1 MDFDWM
7 RAVPGAVTV
16 CNLEGIIVAM
26 NEMAAESYSKYGG
39 KDLIG
44 NSLMDCHPEPSR
56 GKLKRLLQ
64 TGERNV
70 YTIEKN
76 GIRKLI
82 YQAPWFVDTH
92 RCGLVEISL
101 EIPRDIPH
109 FIR

>member
-1 MDFDWM
+1 MKFDWM
-7 RAVPGAVTV
+7 NSIPGAVTA
-16 CNLEGIIVAM
+16 CDLKGIVVAM
-26 NEMAAESYSKYGG
+26 NDKAAETYAKYGG

-44 NSLMDCHPEPSR
+44 KSLMDCHPEPAR
-56 GKLKRLLQ
+56 AKVLRLLQ

-82 YQAPWFVDTH
+82 YQAPWLADTH

-101 EIPRDIPH
+101 EIPRDMPH